1 MKKSR
6 LRGSPVIKRFP
17 KVSVMI
23 VTYNQEDLISDTIE
37 SVLEQDY
44 NNFEIVVSDD
54 ASTDGTANIIRDY
67 VSRFPNVVRGI
78 YNKKNLGIT
87 GNSNA
92 AFFACEGEL
101 IALLGGDD
109 LFLPGKISAQAA
121 LFEDPNVTVS
131 YHGVDVFIHQTGEIL
146 FTTNTTE
153 KEEIRSVYDLIV
165 KGGIP
170 GASSIM
176 VRRSACPTHGF
187 HPDFPVVTDW
197 IFSIEA
203 ALKGKV
209 QELHGVY
216 GKYRKHGSGAS
227 ERTFELLD
235 ESLKTLSVVSA
246 AHPYNK
252 KLQEAC
258 MKGGYRYLLGELYRQ
273 VVKGN
278 TEKVVALKKYF
289 NEYSSGVKWLVTV
302 AVLDLLS
309 QKWVM
314 FPVSRLLPKI
324 KNLLKRNI

>member
-1 MKKSR
+1 MTE
-6 LRGSPVIKRFP
+6 RFP
-17 KVSVMI
+17 KVSVMV

-37 SVLEQDY
+37 SVLAQDY
-44 NNFEIVVSDD
+44 PNFEIVISDD
-54 ASTDGTANIIRDY
+54 ASTDGTANVIRDY
-67 VSRFPNVVRGI
+67 EIRFPGIVRGV
-78 YNKKNLGIT
+78 YNKINLGIT
-87 GNSNA
+87 GNSNT

-101 IALLGGDD
+101 VALLGGDD
-109 LFLPGKISAQAA
+109 LFLPGKLSAQVA
-121 LFEDPNVTVS
+121 LFEDPEVTIS
-131 YHGVDVFIHQTGEIL
+131 YHGVDVFVHQTGEVL

-153 KEEIRSVYDLIV
+153 KEQVRDVYDLIA

-176 VRRSACPTHGF
+176 VRRSACPAHGF

-197 IFSIEA
+197 IFSIEV

-216 GKYRKHGSGAS
+216 GKYRKHGLGAS

-246 AHPYNK
+246 AHPTNK
-252 KLQEAC
+252 KLQDTC

-278 TEKVVALKKYF
+278 AEKIVALKKYF
-289 NEYSSGVKWLVTV
+289 RNYSVGFKRILTLT
-302 AVLDLLS
+302 VLDLLS
-309 QKWVM
+309 QKWVLS
-314 FPVSRLLPKI
+314 FVSTSLPKI